1 MTKQNYDSAVEQAD
15 RLRTT
20 INTAGWADIQKFM
33 ADKKAYYT
41 QITLTERKDF
51 NKIIHAQAFVE
62 AIDTI
67 NLEINGL
74 IREGDEADKLRK
86 KK

>member
-1 MTKQNYDSAVEQAD
+1 MTKYDSAIEQAD

-20 INTAGWADIQKFM
+20 INSAGWKDIQQYM

-41 QITLTERKDF
+41 MIALSEKDIS
-51 NKIIHAQAFVE
+51 KIYYAQAFVE

-74 IREGDEADKLRK
+74 IREGEEAGLRK

>member
-1 MTKQNYDSAVEQAD
+1 MTKYDSAIEQAD
-15 RLRTT
+15 RLRAT
-20 INTAGWADIQKFM
+20 INSAGWQDIQKFM

-41 QITLTERKDF
+41 MITLSEKDI
-51 NKIIHAQAFVE
+51 NKIYYAQAFVE

-74 IREGDEADKLRK
+74 IREGEEAGVRK

>member
-1 MTKQNYDSAVEQAD
+1 MTNYDSAVDQAD
-15 RLRTT
+15 RLRAT
-20 INTAGWADIQKFM
+20 INTAGWLDILKFM

-41 QITLTERKDF
+41 QIALTERKDF
-51 NKIIHAQAFVE
+51 NQIIYAQAFVE

-74 IREGDEADKLRK
+74 IREGDEASKLRK

>member
-1 MTKQNYDSAVEQAD
+1 MTNYDSAIEQAD

-20 INTAGWADIQKFM
+20 IATAGWQDIQKFM

-41 QITLTERKDF
+41 VIALSEKEIS
-51 NKIIHAQAFVE
+51 KIYYAQAFVE

-74 IREGDEADKLRK
+74 IREGEEAEKLRK
-86 KK
+86 K

>member
-20 INTAGWADIQKFM
+20 INTAGWKDIQNFM
-33 ADKKAYYT
+33 ATKKAYYT
-41 QITLTERKDF
+41 QITLSERKDF

-67 NLEINGL
+67 NLEIMGL
-74 IREGDEADKLRK
+74 IREGEEAGRLK
-86 KK
+86 K

>member
-1 MTKQNYDSAVEQAD
+1 MSKYDTIIEQSD
-15 RLRTT
+15 RLRAT
-20 INTAGWADIQKFM
+20 IATAGWQDIQKFM

-41 QITLTERKDF
+41 MIALSEKDIS
-51 NKIIHAQAFVE
+51 KIYYAQAFVE

-67 NLEINGL
+67 NLEINEL
-74 IREGDEADKLRK
+74 IREGDEAGLRK

>member
-1 MTKQNYDSAVEQAD
+1 MSKYDTIIEQSD
-15 RLRTT
+15 RLRAT
-20 INTAGWADIQKFM
+20 IATAGWKDIQDYM
-33 ADKKAYYT
+33 ATKKAYYT
-41 QITLTERKDF
+41 MIALSEKDIS
-51 NKIIHAQAFVE
+51 KIYYAQAFVE

-74 IREGDEADKLRK
+74 IREGDEAGKRK

>member
-1 MTKQNYDSAVEQAD
+1 MTKYDSAIEQAD

-20 INTAGWADIQKFM
+20 INSAGWQDIQKFM
-33 ADKKAYYT
+33 SDKKSYYT
-41 QITLTERKDF
+41 MIALSEKDI
-51 NKIIHAQAFVE
+51 NKIYYAQAFVE

-74 IREGDEADKLRK
+74 IREGEEAGLRK

>member
-1 MTKQNYDSAVEQAD
+1 MTKENYDSAVDQAD
-15 RLRTT
+15 RLRIT

-33 ADKKAYYT
+33 AGKKAYYT
-41 QITLTERKDF
+41 QISLSEKDIS
-51 NKIIHAQAFVE
+51 KLYYDQAFVE

-67 NLEINGL
+67 NLEVMGL
-74 IREGDEADKLRK
+74 IREGNEAEELRK

>member
-1 MTKQNYDSAVEQAD
+1 MTNYDSAIEQAD

-20 INTAGWADIQKFM
+20 INTAGWKDIVKFM

-41 QITLTERKDF
+41 TIALSEKDIS
-51 NKIIHAQAFVE
+51 KIYYAQAFVE

-74 IREGDEADKLRK
+74 IREGEEAGLRK

>member
-1 MTKQNYDSAVEQAD
+1 MKTDFTSVIEKSD

-20 INTAGWADIQKFM
+20 IKSAGWADIQAFM

-41 QITLTERKDF
+41 QIALSERKDF

-62 AIDTI
+62 AIDEI
-67 NLEINGL
+67 NLEIMGL
-74 IREGDEADKLRK
+74 IREGEEAEKLSK
-86 KK
+86 

>member
-1 MTKQNYDSAVEQAD
+1 MTKYDSAIEQAD

-20 INTAGWADIQKFM
+20 IATAGWQDIQKFM

-41 QITLTERKDF
+41 MIALSEKDIS
-51 NKIIHAQAFVE
+51 KIYYAQAFVE

-67 NLEINGL
+67 NLEINEL
-74 IREGDEADKLRK
+74 IREGDEAGLRK

>member
-1 MTKQNYDSAVEQAD
+1 MTKYDSAIEQAD

-20 INTAGWADIQKFM
+20 INSAGWQDIQKFM

-41 QITLTERKDF
+41 MIALSEKDI
-51 NKIIHAQAFVE
+51 NKIYYAQAFVE

-74 IREGDEADKLRK
+74 IREGEEAGLRK

>member
-1 MTKQNYDSAVEQAD
+1 MTKYDSAIEQAD

-20 INTAGWADIQKFM
+20 INSAGWQDIQKFM

-41 QITLTERKDF
+41 MIALSEKDI
-51 NKIIHAQAFVE
+51 NKIYYAQAFVE

-74 IREGDEADKLRK
+74 IREGDEAGKRK

>member
-1 MTKQNYDSAVEQAD
+1 MTNYDSAIERAG
-15 RLRTT
+15 RLKTT
-20 INTAGWADIQKFM
+20 LATPGWQDIQAFM

-41 QITLTERKDF
+41 QVALTSLIH
-51 NKIIHAQAFVE
+51 NTIIHAQAFVL

-67 NLEINGL
+67 NSEIEGL
-74 IREGDEADKLRK
+74 IREGEEAEKRK

>member
-1 MTKQNYDSAVEQAD
+1 MTNYDSAIEQAD

-20 INTAGWADIQKFM
+20 IATAGWQDIQKFM

-41 QITLTERKDF
+41 MIALSEKDIS
-51 NKIIHAQAFVE
+51 KIYYAQAFVE

-74 IREGDEADKLRK
+74 IREGEEAGLRK
-86 KK
+86 EK

>member
-1 MTKQNYDSAVEQAD
+1 MTNYDSAIEQAD

-20 INTAGWADIQKFM
+20 IATAGWQDIQKFM

-41 QITLTERKDF
+41 VIALSEKEIS
-51 NKIIHAQAFVE
+51 KIYYAQAFVE

-74 IREGDEADKLRK
+74 IGEGEEAEKLRK

>member
-1 MTKQNYDSAVEQAD
+1 MTNYDSAIEQAD

-20 INTAGWADIQKFM
+20 INSAGWQDIQKFM

-41 QITLTERKDF
+41 MIALSEKDIS
-51 NKIIHAQAFVE
+51 KIYYAQAFVE

-74 IREGDEADKLRK
+74 IREGEEAGLRK

>member
-1 MTKQNYDSAVEQAD
+1 MTNYDSAIEQAD

-20 INTAGWADIQKFM
+20 INTAGWKDIQDFM
-33 ADKKAYYT
+33 ATKKAYYT
-41 QITLTERKDF
+41 QITLTERTNF
-51 NKIIHAQAFVE
+51 NQIIYAQAFVE

-74 IREGDEADKLRK
+74 IREGEEAEKLRK

>member
-1 MTKQNYDSAVEQAD
+1 MTNYDSAVDLAD

-20 INTAGWADIQKFM
+20 VNTAGWQDIQDFM
-33 ADKKAYYT
+33 AMKKAYYT

-51 NKIIHAQAFVE
+51 NEIIHAQAFVE
-62 AIDTI
+62 AIDII

-74 IREGDEADKLRK
+74 IIEGDEASKLRK